1 MLVLPLNSVI
11 NPLLYDN
18 TLTDFLNGIV
28 QGVVTRLPRYL
39 TSLRAVQAEQTQ
51 NTAVD
56 WGDTVGEG
64 GHSIKTEP
72 QLVEGNEIESV
83 I

>member
-1 MLVLPLNSVI
+1 MRGSDGGMTLKVGRFKGRLRHPI
-11 NPLLYDN
+11 NPN
-18 TLTDFLNGIV
+18 IAPF
-28 QGVVTRLPRYL
+28 
-39 TSLRAVQAEQTQ
+39 RAVQAEQTQ